1 MKNLTIK
8 NKTTVITTRYVELNN
23 FEYTVDNLK
32 RVRLVSYIGSK
43 NIPREKRRETN
54 KENIEYIRKNIES
67 IVKEMDENLFESA
80 SVTTESRHT
89 KI

>member
-32 RVRLVSYIGSK
+32 RVRLVSYIGSE

-67 IVKEMDENLFESA
+67 IVKEMDEHLLESA